1 MTQILELFGAST
13 KSDANWDAMVRD
25 QRCPFLEQTCLKI
38 RKSNPEVAIGTCA
51 VTHGKER
58 RPMVICPYRL
68 LERSQIFVDC
78 LHLLAAH
85 EPGNALHVVPEVSVP
100 GGSVDYFVTSVRDQ
114 RVVDFVGVEL
124 QTMDTTGSVW
134 PARQR
139 FLDTASPSEV
149 AEERTPIRRY
159 GMNWKMTAKTI
170 LVQLHHKIRT
180 FSAINRHLVLVT
192 QDDLL
197 DYLRTNFDFDHVV
210 EASRAD
216 AMHFHSYSF
225 LETDGRYDLRLE
237 RRLSTDAEGVAACLG
252 LNAEPEIG
260 LGEIVA
266 QLERKISTATLLRIG
281 GGGSAAGM

>member
-25 QRCPFLEQTCLKI
+25 
-38 RKSNPEVAIGTCA
+38 
-51 VTHGKER
+51 H
-58 RPMVICPYRL
+58 
-68 LERSQIFVDC
+68 
-78 LHLLAAH
+78 
-85 EPGNALHVVPEVSVP
+85 
-100 GGSVDYFVTSVRDQ
+100 
-114 RVVDFVGVEL
+114 
-124 QTMDTTGSVW
+124 
-134 PARQR
+134 
-139 FLDTASPSEV
+139 
-149 AEERTPIRRY
+149 
-159 GMNWKMTAKTI
+159 
-170 LVQLHHKIRT
+170 
-180 FSAINRHLVLVT
+180 
-192 QDDLL
+192 
-197 DYLRTNFDFDHVV
+197 HVV